1 MKTQN
6 NELKVSNFGTQ
17 KPKNKK
23 KHSNQKEPNELLH
36 AQFNFSNLVFQKP
49 KIKIFKGF

>member
-1 MKTQN
+1 MN
-6 NELKVSNFGTQ
+6 LKFQILGPRN
-17 KPKNKK
+17 PKIK

-49 KIKIFKGF
+49 KIKNFKVF